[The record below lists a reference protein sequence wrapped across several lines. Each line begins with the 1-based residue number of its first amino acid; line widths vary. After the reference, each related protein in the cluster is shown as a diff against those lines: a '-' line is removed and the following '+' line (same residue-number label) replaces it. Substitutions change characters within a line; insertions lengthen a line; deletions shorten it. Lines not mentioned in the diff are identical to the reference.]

1 VWRHSSQQ
9 AARRNR
15 NIFSGFAVLTVL
27 MKNHDHIIQGMAGG
41 GDFRVIAAQTTTA
54 VETAREILDLAPV
67 AADALGRVMTGSLL
81 LARLLDKDVRNQCVT
96 LRFEGNGPL
105 GTIIADGT
113 VAGAVRGYVAN
124 PVPEDPILDVEA
136 AIGNGMLTVIRGTP
150 PAGKPYTS
158 QLLLGGSGIATDI
171 TRYLMRSEQIASA
184 VLLGVLNKRDG
195 VAAAGGIVIQA
206 FPHATEESI
215 SMLEQ
220 KIKEAPP
227 LSTLLEKMPIEDVV
241 ATVLQGVDYKQI
253 DSGHTV
259 PVAYTCQCNR
269 ERALAPLTLLGRDE
283 ILEMIDEGGTEV
295 ACQFCGRKYRFS
307 AEDLLALTA
316 THDS

>member
-1 VWRHSSQQ
+1 
-9 AARRNR
+9 
-15 NIFSGFAVLTVL
+15 
-27 MKNHDHIIQGMAGG
+27 MEKNDYLIQGMAGG

-81 LARLLDKDVRNQCVT
+81 LARLLDKDVRNQYVT

-105 GTIIADGT
+105 GTVIADAT
-113 VAGAVRGYVAN
+113 VGGAVRGYVAN
-124 PVPEDPILDVEA
+124 PVPEDPLLGVEA
-136 AIGNGMLTVIRGTP
+136 AIGNGMLTVVRGTP

-158 QLLLGGSGIATDI
+158 QLLLAGTGVANDL

-184 VLLGVLNKRDG
+184 VLLGVLNRRDG

-215 SMLEQ
+215 ARLEK
-220 KIKEAPP
+220 KIGEAPP

-241 ATVLQGVDYKQI
+241 ATVLQGMDYKQI
-253 DSGHTV
+253 DAGYTV
-259 PVAYTCQCNR
+259 PVAYSCPCSR
-269 ERALAPLTLLGRDE
+269 ERALASITLLGKDE
-283 ILEMIDEGGTEV
+283 IIDIINEGGTTV
-295 ACQFCGRKYRFS
+295 ACQFCGRKYVFS
-307 AEDLLALTA
+307 DDDLLALTA
-316 THDS
+316 THDA